1 MSAPRPILAGDND
14 TPQRRRRQVA
24 VPQAAIARAVRV
36 ASQAGPTWRV
46 SIEGNVIQLF
56 QTESPVAAA
65 TPDDPFA
72 RGLGIVP

>member
-1 MSAPRPILAGDND
+1 MVEVQD
-14 TPQRRRRQVA
+14 TGPSPQKRRRRQVA

-36 ASQAGPTWRV
+36 ASEAGPTWHV
-46 SIEGNVIQLF
+46 EIEGNVIRLF
-56 QTESPVAAA
+56 QGAPFVAAV